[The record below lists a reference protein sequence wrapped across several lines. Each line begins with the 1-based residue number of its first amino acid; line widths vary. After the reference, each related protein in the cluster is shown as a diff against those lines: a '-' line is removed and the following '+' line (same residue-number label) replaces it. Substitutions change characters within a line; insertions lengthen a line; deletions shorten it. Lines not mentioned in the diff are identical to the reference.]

1 MASLIL
7 NQTIPMAGRAIPA
20 NWSRTVNIH
29 LCVCRFDS
37 CRSAHHQTNTSS
49 TMEKEPIFTKCVSAG
64 TRVYYMDAHS
74 DKKGQPYISIS
85 EVPTR
90 RNPGKKERRRIFVH
104 LEDIPKFAEAF
115 AEVAKYITDNTK
127 DGTLALCN

>member
-1 MASLIL
+1 MAFLKS
-7 NQTIPMAGRAIPA
+7 NNPGGRAGNPGQLEQ
-20 NWSRTVNIH
+20 NGKYTTLVCMQVRFLLLRT
-29 LCVCRFDS
+29 S
-37 CRSAHHQTNTSS
+37 STNTSS

-115 AEVAKYITDNTK
+115 AKVAKYITDNTK

>member
-1 MASLIL
+1 MTSAC
-7 NQTIPMAGRAIPA
+7 AGSIPA
-20 NWSRTVNIH
+20 
-29 LCVCRFDS
+29 C
-37 CRSAHHQTNTSS
+37 SASSTNTSS

-90 RNPGKKERRRIFVH
+90 RNPGKKDRRRIFVH
-104 LEDIPKFAEAF
+104 MEDITKFAEAF

>member
-20 NWSRTVNIH
+20 NWSIMANIH
-29 LCVCRFDS
+29 LCTCRFDS
-37 CRSAHHQTNTSS
+37 CLLHITNQHIIN
-49 TMEKEPIFTKCVSAG
+49 MEKEPIFTKCISAG
-64 TRVYYMDAHS
+64 TRVYYMDAHR

-115 AEVAKYITDNTK
+115 AKVAKYITDNTK